1 MPQGGTINIS
11 TFVCYADRERFLIQN
26 NAVNQEYLKV
36 TFSDTGLG
44 MEHEVKNRIFEPFY
58 TTSKDMTRKGLGA
71 TLIYN
76 IVHAANGFINVETK
90 LKEGTTITLY
100 LPLISSQKDV
110 SNFRENI
117 NTKILIVDDQKVIRE
132 FLKDM
137 ANTDGYSTI
146 LAEDGQEAL
155 KLFENNYKDVG
166 LAIVDIVMPRMYG
179 NELYYKMKKINP
191 DLKVLIISGH
201 INEDIKK
208 QLIKDGVD
216 GYLPKPF
223 DVKSTREQIRTLL
236 SN

>member
-1 MPQGGTINIS
+1 
-11 TFVCYADRERFLIQN
+11 
-26 NAVNQEYLKV
+26 
-36 TFSDTGLG
+36 
-44 MEHEVKNRIFEPFY
+44 
-58 TTSKDMTRKGLGA
+58 MTRKGLGA
-71 TLIYN
+71 TLIFN
-76 IVHAANGFINVETK
+76 IIHAANGFISVETVVK
-90 LKEGTTITLY
+90 KGSQITFY

-110 SNFRENI
+110 SNFKENI

-155 KLFENNYKDVG
+155 KLFESNYQDVG

-201 INEDIKK
+201 INEEIKK